1 MGAGNRVGPNRPD
14 TKENLEG
21 VVIER
26 GAVIGA
32 GATLLPCIRIGCDVL
47 VGAGG
52 VVVKDVP
59 AGGDVDRNPASII
72 R

>member
-14 TKENLEG
+14 TKENREG
-21 VVIER
+21 VVTER

-32 GATLLPCIRIGCDVL
+32 GATLLPRIRIGCDAL

-52 VVVKDVP
+52 RVVKDVP
-59 AGGDVDRNPASII
+59 AGRVVVGNPARII